1 MNDAPE
7 KKGMQVKADDAVLKG
22 SYSNAMQVSHT
33 KEEFILDFMLLHP
46 PVGQLVSRV
55 ITSPGHLKRMVA
67 ALQGNLKRYEEGFGT
82 VTSAQEPERPIGF
95 DTK

>member
-7 KKGMQVKADDAVLKG
+7 KKGMQVKAEDSVLKG

-55 ITSPGHLKRMVA
+55 ITSPGHLKRIVA
-67 ALQGNLKRYEEGFGT
+67 ALQDNLKRYEEGFGT

>member
-7 KKGMQVKADDAVLKG
+7 KKGMQVKAEDSVLKG

-55 ITSPGHLKRMVA
+55 ITSPGHLKRIVA
-67 ALQGNLKRYEEGFGT
+67 ALHDNLERYEKGFGP
-82 VTSAQEPERPIGF
+82 VTLAEEPERPVGF